1 MAKRQIIIYC
11 DESSDKGKYFSH
23 FYGGALIEG
32 KDRDFIEGELHSRKE
47 QLNLKGEIKWTK
59 ITENYSCKYVDF
71 IDNVFKFIE
80 QDKIKI
86 RIMFTQNIYEPT
98 LLSDYHIDNEY
109 FLLYYQLI
117 KNAFGLRYCNNTQ
130 DEVNIQ
136 LLLDDM
142 PDKPEKVKKFKN
154 YLCGISDLSAF
165 KNANIKI
172 VPEGISEV
180 KSHNHSILQGLD
192 IILGAMQF
200 RLNDRHK
207 EKPDGQRLRGK
218 RTRAKEAVYKHINKK
233 IRELRSGFN
242 LSGLNSPPLAA

>member
-1 MAKRQIIIYC
+1 M
-11 DESSDKGKYFSH
+11 SKY
-23 FYGGALIEG
+23 I
-32 KDRDFIEGELHSRKE
+32 
-47 QLNLKGEIKWTK
+47 
-59 ITENYSCKYVDF
+59 DF
-71 IDNVFKFIE
+71 IDNIFGFIE
-80 QDKIKI
+80 QGKIKI

-98 LLSDYHIDNEY
+98 LLSDYHADNEY

-154 YLCGISDLSAF
+154 YLCDISDLSSF
-165 KNANIKI
+165 KDANIKI
-172 VPEGISEV
+172 IPEGISEV

-207 EKPDGQRLRGK
+207 EKPDGQSRRGK
-218 RTRAKEAVYKHINKK
+218 RTRAKECVYKHINKK
-233 IRELRSGFN
+233 IREVRPGFN
-242 LSGLNSPPLAA
+242 IGITTASP